1 LLEDRQFPQQDETG
15 VRSDRPLEHG
25 LSTDA
30 GDEWRD
36 TRALTLQKISPAISL
51 NKTTN
56 ALSELRRYLLVA
68 SAFLT
73 AGLALALVDE
83 KWHAPH
89 VAAAA
94 SVLMLGVVATSL
106 VAIYRARKAAEGFAR
121 AVAPSMRDKV
131 TNLPNEEYFRLRL
144 RDEFKR
150 MQRYGAAPS
159 LAVFDVNNLASVNEA
174 YGEAA
179 GDAVLKHI
187 ADLIEMTKRAS
198 DVAVRL
204 GDDEFAL
211 ILLECGE
218 EDAMRFLR
226 RLERYI
232 TRRPVTVN
240 VEGQAITLW
249 VGVCSGL
256 ASAQQGDTSPPD
268 LLAQARHSL
277 DAAKEERDRRRER
290 WTSASG

>member
-1 LLEDRQFPQQDETG
+1 MLEDKHSLQRDESG
-15 VRSDRPLEHG
+15 MRPERSLEPG
-25 LSTDA
+25 LSANASD
-30 GDEWRD
+30 DWRD
-36 TRALTLQKISPAISL
+36 TRALTLQKISPAVSPS
-51 NKTTN
+51 KTTD
-56 ALSELRRYLLVA
+56 ALSELGRYLLVA
-68 SAFLT
+68 SAFVT

-94 SVLMLGVVATSL
+94 SVLMLGVVVTSV
-106 VAIYRARKAAEGFAR
+106 VAIYKARGAAEGSAR
-121 AVAPSMRDKV
+121 AVTPSMRDEV
-131 TNLPNEEYFRLRL
+131 TNLPDEEYFRLRL

-150 MQRYGAAPS
+150 MQRYGSAPS

-187 ADLIEMTKRAS
+187 AGLLEMTKRAS

-226 RLERYI
+226 RLERYV

-249 VGVCSGL
+249 VGVCSGV
-256 ASAQQGDTSPPD
+256 ASAQQGDTNAPD

-277 DAAKEERDRRRER
+277 AAAKEERDRRRER
-290 WTSASG
+290 WTSGAG

>member
-1 LLEDRQFPQQDETG
+1 LLEDKHPPQQDEAG
-15 VRSDRPLEHG
+15 ARPERSLEPG
-25 LSTDA
+25 FSAPASD
-30 GDEWRD
+30 DWRD
-36 TRALTLQKISPAISL
+36 TRALTLQKISPGVSPENA
-51 NKTTN
+51 NG
-56 ALSELRRYLLVA
+56 ALSEMGRYLLVA
-68 SAFLT
+68 SAFVT

-94 SVLMLGVVATSL
+94 SVLMLGVVMTSL
-106 VAIYRARKAAEGFAR
+106 IAIYKARRGAEGSAR
-121 AVAPSMRDKV
+121 AVTPSMRDEV
-131 TNLPNEEYFRLRL
+131 TSLPNEEYFRLRL

-150 MQRYGAAPS
+150 MNRYGSAAS

-187 ADLIEMTKRAS
+187 AGLLEMTKRAS

-226 RLERYI
+226 RLERYV

-249 VGVCSGL
+249 VGVCSGV
-256 ASAQQGDTSPPD
+256 ASAQRGDTNPAG

-277 DAAKEERDRRRER
+277 AAAKEERDRRRER
-290 WTSASG
+290 WTSGAG